1 MWDPEFA
8 LEKEILT
15 DPYKSIQIH
24 TRFWDS
30 ASGRPRRGED
40 LSRPHVHRERRGRRA
55 GERGQRRLRQR
66 TGLQGVLRRRVSP
79 QEIGG

>member
-15 DPYKSIQIH
+15 DPYRSIQIH

-30 ASGRPRRGED
+30 ASGQNLPGDGMKRNLKMEN
-40 LSRPHVHRERRGRRA
+40 LA
-55 GERGQRRLRQR
+55 MQQYAA
-66 TGLQGVLRRRVSP
+66 
-79 QEIGG
+79 